1 MSIRTK
7 QLNRLRELRSSE
19 LFNVDTGYPI
29 RSMFEWENELFR
41 KARLLKRLNKKIRL
55 CKKCRQSGLNL
66 PSVSS
71 SAPGYGN
78 PNSPILFVA
87 QSLCT
92 QCMSTNIPYTEGS
105 CYFLDLALRLAGLCR
120 KDIFLTNV
128 VHCHPPKNRKSRP
141 EEIRHCLPYL
151 QAEINI
157 VKPVLIVTLGA
168 DASKIVHSSVTTP
181 DGCIT
186 YPVKHTAA
194 FLHGGSA
201 GSEEWIV
208 NLSLEIEK
216 YV

>member
-1 MSIRTK
+1 MSTSSK
-7 QLNRLRELRSSE
+7 QNKRLMELRNSP

-41 KARLLKRLNKKIRL
+41 KARLLKKLNRKIRL
-55 CKKCRQSGLNL
+55 CKKCKQSGLNL

-78 PNSPILFVA
+78 PNSPIMFIA

-105 CYFLDLALRLAGLCR
+105 CYFLDLALRLAGLLR

-128 VHCHPPKNRKSRP
+128 VHCHPPMNRKSSP
-141 EEIRHCLPYL
+141 DEIRHCLPYL

-157 VKPVLIVTLGA
+157 VKPKLLVTLGA
-168 DASKIVHSSVTTP
+168 DACKAIHGSIRTP
-181 DGCIT
+181 VDCIT